1 MYVFM
6 AHITHAVSGFAA
18 GNKFSLSVDFKTL
31 QCSGILFYNG
41 GNGGKYA
48 DYFLLEIGG
57 NGDVS
62 RDIHAEL

>member
-1 MYVFM
+1 M

-41 GNGGKYA
+41 GKYS

-62 RDIHAEL
+62 RDTHAEL